1 MLLGS
6 ISFALTVDASR
17 TRAVILVAALATAAT
32 ALATTAVTG
41 ILLVASLGLGVRDIA
56 TAGFAV
62 AGGTRVFAALV
73 IAGLAVRIAPRGRL
87 ALACLVPAFVVLG
100 AAVGDTHAVARI
112 GDAGPLVVAT
122 AAHELGAG
130 IWLGGLPCFWYA
142 MRHADAARAQAIG
155 RRFSRVAVC
164 GVVLI
169 TAGATVF
176 AVDYIGSVEGVY
188 ATAYGAMAATKGVL
202 LAMLLALG
210 AANYRAVHRVNGDT
224 ARVVRFVE
232 IEMALGLAVLIAAAS
247 MTSAPPSVDDIAARP
262 TLSEIA
268 ARMTPVV
275 PRLAS
280 PAHATL
286 GAAATPNDVA
296 ARNAEDRAW
305 AEFNH
310 HWAGILVVMMG
321 VAGLAQHS
329 GRARWARHWPLLFL
343 LLAAFLLL
351 RADPEVW
358 PMGPVGPIES
368 LRDPEVLQHRLF
380 VVLIVAFALFEWRIR
395 TGRIASTTLARVFPV
410 VTAIGAALLLLHS
423 HAVTDPKEQLLIEY
437 SHLPIAV
444 LGIVAACARWLEVA
458 APGDEGRAAGW
469 VWPAAFVLV
478 GLLLLNYREA

>member
-62 AGGTRVFAALV
+62 AGATRVFAALV

-142 MRHADAARAQAIG
+142 MRHADAAGAQAIG

-188 ATAYGAMAATKGVL
+188 ATAYGAMAA
-202 LAMLLALG
+202 
-210 AANYRAVHRVNGDT
+210 
-224 ARVVRFVE
+224 
-232 IEMALGLAVLIAAAS
+232 
-247 MTSAPPSVDDIAARP
+247 
-262 TLSEIA
+262 
-268 ARMTPVV
+268 
-275 PRLAS
+275 
-280 PAHATL
+280 
-286 GAAATPNDVA
+286 
-296 ARNAEDRAW
+296 
-305 AEFNH
+305 
-310 HWAGILVVMMG
+310 
-321 VAGLAQHS
+321 
-329 GRARWARHWPLLFL
+329 
-343 LLAAFLLL
+343 
-351 RADPEVW
+351 
-358 PMGPVGPIES
+358 
-368 LRDPEVLQHRLF
+368 
-380 VVLIVAFALFEWRIR
+380 
-395 TGRIASTTLARVFPV
+395 
-410 VTAIGAALLLLHS
+410 
-423 HAVTDPKEQLLIEY
+423 
-437 SHLPIAV
+437 
-444 LGIVAACARWLEVA
+444 
-458 APGDEGRAAGW
+458 
-469 VWPAAFVLV
+469 
-478 GLLLLNYREA
+478 